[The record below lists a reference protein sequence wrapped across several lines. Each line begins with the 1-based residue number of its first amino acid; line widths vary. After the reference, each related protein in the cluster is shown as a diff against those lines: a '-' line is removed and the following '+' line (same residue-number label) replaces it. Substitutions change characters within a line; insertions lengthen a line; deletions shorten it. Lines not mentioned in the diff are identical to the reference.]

1 MKNMNDLR
9 LLIKMNNIRMYHIAE
24 VLGIGQDTLY
34 RWMRKYDVEHHKK
47 IMDAINQI
55 MKERG

>member
-1 MKNMNDLR
+1 MNDLR